1 MIEDKYCD
9 TIGYIRFPITS
20 SLDYE
25 AISEFYRIT
34 GAVPYKVEVHPGDN
48 CVISHLVRLRS
59 LPSLIPMGVTT
70 APEYTVE
77 FQTDSFEDGITRMVI
92 RDKCMRC
99 VVRYEHRSS
108 GFGWTTYAND
118 KPRLRYF
125 TD

>member
-1 MIEDKYCD
+1 MIEDKYSD

-48 CVISHLVRLRS
+48 CVISHLVRLRC
-59 LPSLIPMGVTT
+59 LPSLIPMGGKT

-77 FQTDSFEDGITRMVI
+77 FQTDSFEGGITRLII
-92 RDKCMRC
+92 RDSEMRC
-99 VVRYEHRSS
+99 VVRFERDSS
-108 GFGWTTYAND
+108 GWTTFAFD
-118 KPRLRYF
+118 KPRLTYF